1 MLDFLAGILRDSV
14 LLRYASWCQ
23 LQRAPRGKLLK
34 LLRLFYKIG
43 THNAEVEGSSPSL
56 TTKINGLQLLNCG
69 MLRDFAGLRR
79 TNLGEAAGERGF
91 YSWSI

>member
-1 MLDFLAGILRDSV
+1 M

-34 LLRLFYKIG
+34 VLVCILSRG

-56 TTKINGLQLLNCG
+56 TTNKFKDLREKNPVWFFSRVFISCLNFWAQRCY
-69 MLRDFAGLRR
+69 LID
-79 TNLGEAAGERGF
+79 
-91 YSWSI
+91 